1 MSMLAGLTLRDV
13 LVTLAI
19 AAGVL
24 LGIWFVLWACT
35 SAIRRLACRLQ
46 EKNRARVEEIE
57 RGTQQF
63 IQLVRHTV
71 MAIAAVLALF
81 FLLRRMGLRRDMDWA
96 DLGARMAGTSLRI
109 LLIIIGA
116 YFLGRLLHLLLS
128 RLPLLVS
135 RSDGSLAERLEREK
149 RVTTISRMMGWMIT
163 AVVMSIAG
171 LMALRELEVNI
182 TPILTGA
189 GIVGLAVGFGAQNL
203 VRDVISG
210 FFLILEDQV
219 RVGDV
224 VVINGKSGVVESI
237 RLRTI
242 VLRDFDGTA
251 HIIPNGVI
259 NELSNHTKDY
269 SYYVIELAVDYKE
282 DVDRVVATLREV
294 SRELEADPVF
304 HDFILEPLEI
314 VGVDAFADSG
324 VILKMRIKTVPRQQW
339 VVGRELRRRIKKAFD
354 QCGIEIPYNKPLA
367 VQVLG
372 ETPGDLPPA
381 TPAAPDG
388 DAPE

>member
-1 MSMLAGLTLRDV
+1 MLAGLTLRDV

-35 SAIRRLACRLQ
+35 CAIRRLACRLQ

-63 IQLVRHTV
+63 IQLVRRTV

-81 FLLRRMGLRRDMDWA
+81 FLLRRMGLRREMDWA

-116 YFLGRLLHLLLS
+116 YFLGRLLQLLLS
-128 RLPLLVS
+128 RLPLLIS

-304 HDFILEPLEI
+304 HDLILEPLEI

-339 VVGRELRRRIKKAFD
+339 VVGRELRRRIKKVFD
-354 QCGIEIPYNKPLA
+354 QRGIEIPYNRPVA